1 MPKTTPP
8 RRPWFRRVNAPLWS
22 ALLATVLCTL
32 LYIGHRAGVAEV
44 PGLTAWEL
52 RSIDIRFHV
61 RGTAPL
67 KDDRVVIV
75 ALDNET
81 RQGMP
86 SLWQNRRGFAELIRK
101 ISDSKPR
108 AFGIDAFFAAP
119 EINLSRETVASVRE
133 ARSKLSEAGD
143 LSPAA
148 TLAGAALAQVDEET
162 RGDAVLADAV
172 DDSEPLVLALLFY
185 LGGTPLEPG
194 SAERPGVAQGRVDE
208 SAFLDQ
214 PTGQRPPR
222 ASGVVA
228 PLPSIGEKTRQ
239 MGHVNVRHDADGMVR
254 EAPLV
259 IESAGRFYQS
269 LSLKLTSMELGV
281 TTSYASGD
289 HFVTLGETKIPL
301 DSQTFA
307 RIAYLGPNKTFPRIS
322 AMEVMQSEG
331 PHPALQDKL
340 VLLGYTDS
348 ARDKITTPLE
358 RRLDG
363 VELHATLIHNLL
375 HGELLKHTGAS
386 TTIAI
391 ILLFGGLLALLQL
404 RSLRKRGAWMMGV
417 GSLVLFIAFC
427 IAAQLIFS
435 RLHLVI
441 EVVAPLLSALFIL
454 LTALTTALATEGREK
469 AQIRSAF
476 GQYLQS
482 TLVERLLQN
491 PESLRLGGQRR
502 ELTVL
507 FSDIRGFSRFSE
519 QLEPELLSDFLNEYL
534 TPMTELVMQ
543 DAGMLD
549 KYIGDAVMAVY
560 GAPLRIEDHA
570 TRACGTALAMQ
581 EALAPLN
588 ESWKTRG
595 LPEVRIG
602 IGINTGAM
610 SVGNM
615 GSQRRFDY
623 TVMGDAVNL
632 GARLEGLT
640 KSYKV
645 GILVGETTR
654 RAASEGFVFREVDRV
669 RVLGR
674 SAAASVYELCGTTS
688 APGLSQEQRDLFA
701 QGLAAYREQ
710 DWDRCENTLR
720 QLLQELPQDGPSE
733 TLLERLS
740 ELRKATL
747 GSEWDGVFDQRV
759 K

>member
-1 MPKTTPP
+1 
-8 RRPWFRRVNAPLWS
+8 
-22 ALLATVLCTL
+22 
-32 LYIGHRAGVAEV
+32 
-44 PGLTAWEL
+44 
-52 RSIDIRFHV
+52 
-61 RGTAPL
+61 
-67 KDDRVVIV
+67 
-75 ALDNET
+75 
-81 RQGMP
+81 
-86 SLWQNRRGFAELIRK
+86 
-101 ISDSKPR
+101 
-108 AFGIDAFFAAP
+108 
-119 EINLSRETVASVRE
+119 
-133 ARSKLSEAGD
+133 
-143 LSPAA
+143 
-148 TLAGAALAQVDEET
+148 
-162 RGDAVLADAV
+162 
-172 DDSEPLVLALLFY
+172 
-185 LGGTPLEPG
+185 
-194 SAERPGVAQGRVDE
+194 
-208 SAFLDQ
+208 
-214 PTGQRPPR
+214 
-222 ASGVVA
+222 
-228 PLPSIGEKTRQ
+228 
-239 MGHVNVRHDADGMVR
+239 
-254 EAPLV
+254 
-259 IESAGRFYQS
+259 
-269 LSLKLTSMELGV
+269 
-281 TTSYASGD
+281 
-289 HFVTLGETKIPL
+289 
-301 DSQTFA
+301 
-307 RIAYLGPNKTFPRIS
+307 
-322 AMEVMQSEG
+322 MQSEG

-375 HGELLKHTGAS
+375 HGELLRHTGAS